1 MIILII
7 PLFLIKN
14 NTMIYCNNIFSLA
27 NFWNINVVN
36 SIFIIFYFII
46 VLTCYIISC
55 IYLQTYHKAVYIVL
69 QNYKSITKIILN
81 ITIMI
86 TDTCILCYISICYN
100 IYIIL
105 SLIII
110 FLNILDL
117 WIICIDIGN
126 FILYYRLIHQSA
138 VRKKEIF
145 NL

>member
-14 NTMIYCNNIFSLA
+14 NTMIYCNNIFFLA

-55 IYLQTYHKAVYIVL
+55 IYLQTYHKAVYIV
-69 QNYKSITKIILN
+69 TKIILN